1 MHLEL
6 FLKGLLAGVCVAV
19 PVGPIGIIC
28 IQRTLAKGREH
39 GLVSG
44 LGAATADAIWAFIAA
59 SGMIFIHS
67 FLNHNQKGLRILGAL
82 FLCFLGVRTFLA
94 HPHPSGRPLNGIGLL
109 RAFTSVFFLAL
120 TSPATFVPMV
130 MLFVSLRVTQL
141 EGNML
146 HAAMLMSGVFLG
158 SISWWLV
165 LAVMM
170 GWIHAKSD
178 VNVLR
183 WVNHI
188 GGVILFAFGLWI
200 FCRVLLPGDSP
211 AITTGIPKSPPARE
225 NLKKTGP
232 GAPATTATQGH
243 FTPLPVLPPA
253 PSTPQPS
260 HQ

>member
-1 MHLEL
+1 MDLEL

-19 PVGPIGIIC
+19 PVGPTGIVC

-67 FLNHNQKGLRILGAL
+67 FLDNHQKSLQILGAL
-82 FLCFLGVRTFLA
+82 FLCFLGVRTFFA
-94 HPHPSGRPLNGIGLL
+94 HPHPSGRPLNGFGLL

-120 TSPATFVPMV
+120 ASPATFVPMF

-141 EGNML
+141 EGNIV

-200 FCRVLLPGDSP
+200 ICRVILPIDPPPLAPGVPKAP
-211 AITTGIPKSPPARE
+211 ATHGTLKKTSDNDRATTGARPQSTPPSTLPPAR
-225 NLKKTGP
+225 
-232 GAPATTATQGH
+232 
-243 FTPLPVLPPA
+243 
-253 PSTPQPS
+253 
-260 HQ
+260 